1 MTIKRY
7 LEETPIIGERVFV
20 DDSAVI
26 IGDVNIGDD
35 SSVWPITTVR
45 GDVNKIRIG
54 RRSNIQDGSVL
65 HVTHP
70 HPSMPNGYGL
80 MIGNNVTV
88 GHKVILHGC
97 TVGDDCLIGMGSI
110 VMDGA
115 VLHQNVFLGA
125 GSLVPPGK
133 VLESG
138 YLWLGS
144 PVKRIRLLKDS
155 ELEWIEYSAKHY
167 VELKDKHLAGSR

>member
-7 LEETPIIGERVFV
+7 LDFTPKLGDRVYV
-20 DDSAVI
+20 DDSAVV

-35 SSVWPITTVR
+35 TSVWPITTIR

-54 RRSNIQDGSVL
+54 KCSNIQDGSVL

-70 HPSMPNGYGL
+70 HPSMPDGYGL
-80 MIGNNVTV
+80 TIGNNVTV

-97 TVGDDCLIGMGSI
+97 AIGDDCLIGMGSV

-115 VLHQNVFLGA
+115 VLQSHVFLGA

-133 VLESG
+133 VLETG

-144 PVKRIRLLKDS
+144 PVKRIRVLKDS
-155 ELEWIEYSAKHY
+155 ELEWLQYSAKHY
-167 VELKDKHLAGSR
+167 VDLKNKYLTDCP